1 MTPVFELN
9 HDKLSADPQFEKV
22 AQELSKLSPIDS
34 QSSFNHYCREAIRSW
49 RERFGDGIG
58 KTSSK
63 FTELCE
69 RVERA
74 SEDVIEGG
82 WGGVVVTV
90 YEHPRVEKY
99 LVIRKGGFLALEKH
113 EQKDERLEVK
123 EGAGLVLWRRD
134 ADQALTGE
142 PLDPGT
148 EFHFKPG
155 MEHCLIGTENL
166 LVFERSVDPKGMDQD
181 LIFIYEPEAVAKS
194 AEN

>member
-69 RVERA
+69 RAERCG
-74 SEDVIEGG
+74 EDVIQPG
-82 WGGVVVTV
+82 WGGVLVTL

-99 LVIRKGGFLALEKH
+99 LVIRKGGFLALEMH
-113 EQKDERLEVK
+113 EQKEERLEVK

-134 ADQALTGE
+134 AGAQLPVEARRA
-142 PLDPGT
+142 PS
-148 EFHFKPG
+148 F
-155 MEHCLIGTENL
+155 ISNL
-166 LVFERSVDPKGMDQD
+166 AWSIV
-181 LIFIYEPEAVAKS
+181 
-194 AEN
+194 